1 MQIKVKTIRNLEVIE
16 KELNSISAGVFLLS
30 KNDDFSQ
37 FASSFVY
44 YNTNIYFFIQ
54 DTDTIKNI
62 DLDSKARFIA
72 IKEKGL
78 VGKSPDKESNIYTVT
93 SISVNGVL
101 KQVEE
106 KKIKN
111 NIKQSFIQKYS
122 GRLIESGLKSKSF
135 KKLFYIDSEEL
146 LATEE
151 SGS

>member
-16 KELNSISAGVFLLS
+16 KELNSITAGVFLLS
-30 KNDDFSQ
+30 KNDDYFQ

-54 DTDTIKNI
+54 DTDTTKNI
-62 DLDSKARFIA
+62 ELNSKARFIA

-78 VGKSPDKESNIYTVT
+78 AGKSADKDNIIYTVT

-101 KQVEE
+101 KRVEE
-106 KKIKN
+106 NKIKN

-122 GRLIESGLKSKSF
+122 GKFIESGLKSKSF

-146 LATEE
+146 LAIEE
-151 SGS
+151 TGS